1 MPESPTVI
9 VNADNQVVGRLSSM
23 VAKMLLDG
31 KKVVI
36 VNAGGAV
43 ISGTKTATLREIQEF
58 GNVRSAVNPKN
69 TPRHFSRP
77 DMMMRRTIRGMLP
90 HRKPRGREALKRL
103 RVYLEMPTAIEGEPL
118 VLEGTS
124 ATKLSHKYVRL
135 QEISDRIRSR
145 GR

>member
-1 MPESPTVI
+1 LPESQTVI
-9 VNADNQVVGRLSSM
+9 VNADSQVVGRLSSM

-31 KKVVI
+31 RKVVI

-43 ISGTKTATLREIQEF
+43 ISGTKTAILREIQEF

-77 DMMMRRTIRGMLP
+77 DMMMRRIIRGMLP
-90 HRKPRGREALKRL
+90 HRKPKGQEALKRL
-103 RVYLEMPTAIEGEPL
+103 RIYLETPTGIEGEPL
-118 VLEGTS
+118 VLEGTG
-124 ATKLSHKYVRL
+124 AAKLSHKYVRL

-145 GR
+145 GG

>member
-1 MPESPTVI
+1 MPESSPVI

-43 ISGTKTATLREIQEF
+43 ISGTKTATLREIREF
-58 GNVRSAVNPKN
+58 DNVRSAVNPKN

-77 DMMMRRTIRGMLP
+77 DMMMKRTIRGMLP
-90 HRKPRGREALKRL
+90 RRKPKGREALKRL
-103 RVYLEMPTAIEGEPL
+103 RIYLGMPTAVEGEPL

-124 ATKLSHKYVRL
+124 ATKLSHKYVKL
-135 QEISDRIRSR
+135 QEISDRIRSQ

>member
-1 MPESPTVI
+1 LPESSPVI

-43 ISGTKTATLREIQEF
+43 ISGTKTATLREIREF
-58 GNVRSAVNPKN
+58 DNVRSAVNPKN

-77 DMMMRRTIRGMLP
+77 DMMMKRTIRGMLP
-90 HRKPRGREALKRL
+90 RRKPKGREALKRL
-103 RVYLEMPTAIEGEPL
+103 RICLGMPTAVEGEPL

-124 ATKLSHKYVRL
+124 ATKLSHKYVKL
-135 QEISDRIRSR
+135 QEISDRIRSQ